1 MKLDITSKRIIQK
14 IVNRQHV
21 SKDLEEVNKAV
32 FKKIRG
38 KDKLDK
44 DQIIEIAKEG
54 FKPKFSSYKRHR
66 KQILK
71 LLSKV
76 AIHKNELD

>member
-38 KDKLDK
+38 KDKLNK
-44 DQIIEIAKEG
+44 DT
-54 FKPKFSSYKRHR
+54 
-66 KQILK
+66 LK
-71 LLSKV
+71 N
-76 AIHKNELD
+76 INDCIKNCHQQNFIMFLAVQSGKI